1 MTNNTKRWSRIYG
14 PVLFGLAVFLLPLV
28 MHNNYY
34 LGTLITIGI
43 YTIIVIGL
51 CLLMGYAGQVSLG
64 HAAFYGLGAYGSAI
78 FTVKYGLA
86 PWPAMLLAL
95 LLTCLVAYGIG
106 RVAFRLREYY
116 LALATLAFGIIIFI
130 IFNEQVNVTGGP
142 SGMGGIPYIGFLGYE
157 IKTDRGYY
165 YLVWSFVLVAILL
178 AQNIVHSRIGRA
190 LRSIHGSEVAAESL
204 GVRAFQY
211 KLQIFVIS
219 AGFASVAGSLY
230 AHYITFISP
239 SVFGFKASID
249 FVLMA
254 VIGGLASVWGP
265 LFGVTAVILLGEFLR
280 HFMPHIIAGA
290 GGEYEM
296 IFFGLVLVLIVIF
309 MPQGLICWLTDLFK
323 NKKLRSLSVTAKSP
337 PPSRHTGQGAGKGKL

>member
-1 MTNNTKRWSRIYG
+1 MTNHSNRWARIYG
-14 PVLFGLAVFLLPLV
+14 PVLFALAVFLLPLLV
-28 MHNNYY
+28 SNNYY
-34 LGTLITIGI
+34 LGTLITVGI

-95 LLTCLVAYGIG
+95 VLTCLVAYGIG

-116 LALATLAFGIIIFI
+116 LSLATLAFGIIIFI
-130 IFNEQVNVTGGP
+130 IFNEQVNLTGGP
-142 SGMGGIPYIGFLGYE
+142 SGMGGIPYIGFLGFE
-157 IKTDRGYY
+157 IKTDRGFY
-165 YLVWSFVLVAILL
+165 YLVWSFVLLAILL
-178 AQNIVHSRIGRA
+178 AQNIVHSRLGRA
-190 LRSIHGSEVAAESL
+190 LLAIHGSEVAAESL
-204 GVRAFQY
+204 GVKAFQL
-211 KLQIFVIS
+211 KLQIFVLS

-239 SVFGFKASID
+239 SAFGFKASID

-265 LFGVTAVILLGEFLR
+265 LFGVAAVILLGELLR

-296 IFFGLVLVLIVIF
+296 IFFGLMLVLIVIF
-309 MPQGLICWLTDLFK
+309 MPQGLTSWLMDLIK
-323 NKKLRSLSVTAKSP
+323 HKRLKSLKVTAKVP
-337 PPSRHTGQGAGKGKL
+337 NASRQARHGAGEGKL